1 MVDEK
6 FKPSENQEKIL
17 RALKEENRANPQLIK
32 EKTGIE
38 EQKIK
43 EGLTALRVAGWIR
56 KVTEGLYDFTED
68 PR

>member
-1 MVDEK
+1 MVDK
-6 FKPSENQEKIL
+6 NFKPSENQEKVL

-43 EGLTALRVAGWIR
+43 EALTALRVAGWIK
-56 KVTEGLYDFTED
+56 KVTDGLYDFTDD

>member
-17 RALKEENRANPQLIK
+17 RALKEEDRANPQLIK

-43 EGLTALRVAGWIR
+43 EGLTALRVACWIR